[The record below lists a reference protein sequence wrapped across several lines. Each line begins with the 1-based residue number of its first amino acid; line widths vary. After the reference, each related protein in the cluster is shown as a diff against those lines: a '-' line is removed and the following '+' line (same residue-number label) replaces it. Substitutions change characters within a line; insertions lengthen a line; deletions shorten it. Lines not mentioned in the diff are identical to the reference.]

1 MSNHVSDMEELFF
14 RALFWIAEVS
24 SSDEYVSLLHEI
36 YIKPENVDNELLLEL
51 ENCTRDP
58 NETRRMFIWEMS
70 NVEKYSDEAIV
81 EGYMKALGDL
91 FARTHSV
98 MDSLAAYD
106 VTSQILD
113 LLPQDIRYNGR
124 MTKLD
129 RASDFCDFTIM
140 TEEAVYKDFID
151 AVYPDLDE
159 DKKATLIEQALAD
172 DHIAILK
179 RKEDKER
186 CLYNDVSGKRD
197 SLKDKLA
204 FWRRK

>member
-1 MSNHVSDMEELFF
+1 MEELFF

-81 EGYMKALGDL
+81 EGYMKALSDL

-98 MDSLAAYD
+98 MPLSKRSRRYT
-106 VTSQILD
+106 VTEL
-113 LLPQDIRYNGR
+113 G
-124 MTKLD
+124 
-129 RASDFCDFTIM
+129 F
-140 TEEAVYKDFID
+140 
-151 AVYPDLDE
+151 
-159 DKKATLIEQALAD
+159 
-172 DHIAILK
+172 
-179 RKEDKER
+179 
-186 CLYNDVSGKRD
+186 
-197 SLKDKLA
+197 DKLTEL
-204 FWRRK
+204 

>member
-140 TEEAVYKDFID
+140 TEEAARQSQASGVD
-151 AVYPDLDE
+151 AETPANGGLLANAKISADALKKLTESE
-159 DKKATLIEQALAD
+159 D
-172 DHIAILK
+172 
-179 RKEDKER
+179 
-186 CLYNDVSGKRD
+186 
-197 SLKDKLA
+197 
-204 FWRRK
+204 